1 MACTLGVQHLQQP
14 MIVASDG
21 KLLGWLESRMAR
33 VTNRVS
39 ASLYNHEAGH
49 VQGATPS
56 RGSGAASA
64 FIPLLTLVSDA
75 THHILGH
82 PLKQA
87 RCKCAT
93 ACKAVRRSWKLVLRM
108 GTITAM
114 LHSCARDPQAHT
126 RKLNGEFVCL
136 GRVTKRTAA
145 NLRLV
150 ARSQITSKALEPAG
164 GRISR
169 EFFLVCGE
177 LFHTAVLMKSEWCSG
192 P

>member
-64 FIPLLTLVSDA
+64 FIPLLTPVSEA

-126 RKLNGEFVCL
+126 RKMVNLYAWVESPSELLQTSDLLPDLKLLRKLSNLLADEFH
-136 GRVTKRTAA
+136 A
-145 NLRLV
+145 
-150 ARSQITSKALEPAG
+150 SS
-164 GRISR
+164 S
-169 EFFLVCGE
+169 
-177 LFHTAVLMKSEWCSG
+177 
-192 P
+192 